1 MSAKILIVDDDR
13 VILEL
18 ASIILRSDGYNV
30 RTAGDGILALNLLAE
45 EPFDLVLLDFM
56 MPGKDGLQVLKE
68 IKDDF
73 PDIAVIIFTGMGSE
87 NIAVNAMKAG
97 AADYIIKP
105 FRNHDLLERTNV
117 VLRSR
122 RLELQNRELLAER
135 EHHLQEIQQW
145 NMELERRV
153 AEKSQ
158 ELEAAQVEI
167 IQAEKLATLG
177 HLAAGL
183 THEIRNPLN
192 SINLFAQILKS
203 DHAAS
208 PQSVEFLERIQSE
221 IDRIDNLLIKL
232 LGVSRRTQNR
242 VDSVVEVNL
251 VAEEV
256 LKSFQSQFAAQQI
269 QLQVEIIP
277 TPAFYGDQEAVRQ
290 IFTNLISNALHS
302 MSEGGELSFS
312 VVPIQNSIQIK
323 VSDNGCGIPLEHQAR
338 VFDPFFTTRTKGIGF
353 GLSSVLRIIKTYKG
367 RISLSSQS
375 GQGTTF
381 TVILPLQMPE
391 TVALQENP
399 S

>member
-1 MSAKILIVDDDR
+1 MRAKILIVDDDR

-68 IKDDF
+68 IKDYF

-105 FRNHDLLERTNV
+105 FRNHDLLERTNA

-135 EHHLQEIQQW
+135 EQHLQEIQQW

-158 ELEAAQVEI
+158 ELEAAHAEI
-167 IQAEKLATLG
+167 IQVEKLATLG

-192 SINLFAQILKS
+192 SINLFAQILKN

-232 LGVSRRTQNR
+232 LAVSRAQNR
-242 VDSVVEVNL
+242 VDSVVHVHL
-251 VAEEV
+251 LAEEV
-256 LKSFQSQFAAQQI
+256 LKSFQSQFNAQKIRLQQQI
-269 QLQVEIIP
+269 VT
-277 TPAFYGDQEAVRQ
+277 TPPFYGDQEAVQQ
-290 IFTNLISNALHS
+290 IFTNLISNALHA
-302 MSEGGELSFS
+302 MPEGGELSFS

-323 VSDNGCGIPLEHQAR
+323 VSDTGCGIPLEDQAR
-338 VFDPFFTTRTKGIGF
+338 VFDPFFTTRSKGTGF

-367 RISLSSQS
+367 KISLSSQP

-381 TVILPLQMPE
+381 TVLLPLQMP
-391 TVALQENP
+391 VPVSVQEKT

>member
-1 MSAKILIVDDDR
+1 MSARILIVDDDR

-18 ASIILRSDGYNV
+18 ASIILRSDGYSV
-30 RTAGDGILALNLLAE
+30 RTAGNGILALNLLAE

-56 MPGKDGLQVLKE
+56 MPGKDGLEVLQE

-105 FRNHDLLERTNV
+105 FRNHDLLERTAN

-122 RLELQNRELLAER
+122 RLEMQNTELLAER
-135 EHHLQEIQQW
+135 EYHLQEIQQW

-153 AEKSQ
+153 DEKSQ

-232 LGVSRRTQNR
+232 LGVSRRKQNR
-242 VDSVVEVNL
+242 VDSVVEVNIL
-251 VAEEV
+251 AEEV
-256 LKSFQSQFAAQQI
+256 LKNFQPQFAAQQI
-269 QLQVEIIP
+269 QLQAKIIP
-277 TPAFYGDQEAVRQ
+277 TPAFYGDQEAVQQ

-302 MSEGGELSFS
+302 MSEGGELSLS

-353 GLSSVLRIIKTYKG
+353 GLSSVLRIIKTYNGK
-367 RISLSSQS
+367 IFLNSLP
-375 GQGTTF
+375 GKGTTF
-381 TVILPLQMPE
+381 TVVLPLQMP
-391 TVALQENP
+391 VPVPVQEDP
-399 S
+399 A

>member
-1 MSAKILIVDDDR
+1 MSARILIVDDDR

-18 ASIILRSDGYNV
+18 ASIILRTDGYSV

-45 EPFDLVLLDFM
+45 ESFDLVLLDFM
-56 MPGKDGLQVLKE
+56 MPGKDGLEVLQE
-68 IKDDF
+68 IKHNF

-105 FRNHDLLERTNV
+105 FRNHDLLERTAT

-122 RLELQNRELLAER
+122 RLEMQNRELLAER

-145 NMELERRV
+145 NLKLERRV

-158 ELEAAQVEI
+158 ELDAAQDEI

-177 HLAAGL
+177 HLAVGL

-192 SINLFAQILKS
+192 SINLFAQILKN
-203 DHAAS
+203 DHAAA
-208 PQSVEFLERIQSE
+208 PQSVEFLDRIQSE

-232 LGVSRRTQNR
+232 LAVSRAQNR
-242 VDSVVEVNL
+242 VDSVVQVDI
-251 VAEEV
+251 VAKDV
-256 LKSFQSQFAAQQI
+256 LKSFQPQLEAQRIRLQEQI
-269 QLQVEIIP
+269 VA
-277 TPAFYGDQEAVRQ
+277 TPLFHGDQEEVRQ

-302 MSEGGELSFS
+302 MPEGGELSVS
-312 VVPIQNSIQIK
+312 VVPILNSIQVK
-323 VSDNGCGIPLEHQAR
+323 VSDTGCGIPLEDQAR
-338 VFDPFFTTRTKGIGF
+338 VFDPFFTTRKKGTGF

-367 RISLSSQS
+367 KISLSSQP

-381 TVILPLQMPE
+381 NVLLPLQMPVPVSVQE
-391 TVALQENP
+391 TP

>member
-1 MSAKILIVDDDR
+1 MSARILIVDDDR

-18 ASIILRSDGYNV
+18 ASIILRSDGFSV

-45 EPFDLVLLDFM
+45 ESFDLVLLDFM
-56 MPGKDGLQVLKE
+56 MPGKDGLEVLKE
-68 IKDDF
+68 IKDNF

-87 NIAVNAMKAG
+87 NIAVTAMKAG

-105 FRNHDLLERTNV
+105 FRNHDLLERTAT

-135 EHHLQEIQQW
+135 EHHLQEIKQW

-158 ELEAAQVEI
+158 ELEEAHAEI
-167 IQAEKLATLG
+167 IQVEKLATLG

-192 SINLFAQILKS
+192 SINLFAQILKN
-203 DHAAS
+203 DHADS
-208 PQSVEFLERIQSE
+208 PQSVEFLDRIQSE
-221 IDRIDNLLIKL
+221 IDRIDKLLIKL
-232 LGVSRRTQNR
+232 LTVSRAQNR
-242 VDSVVEVNL
+242 DDSVVQVNL

-256 LKSFQSQFAAQQI
+256 LKIFQSQLDAQKIRLQEQI
-269 QLQVEIIP
+269 VA
-277 TPAFYGDQEAVRQ
+277 TPPFHGEQEAVRQ
-290 IFTNLISNALHS
+290 IFSNLISNALHA
-302 MSEGGELSFS
+302 MPEGGELSFS

-323 VSDNGCGIPLEHQAR
+323 VSDTGCGIPLEDQAR
-338 VFDPFFTTRTKGIGF
+338 VFDPFFTTRSKGTGF

-367 RISLSSQS
+367 KISLSSQP

-381 TVILPLQMPE
+381 TVLLPLQMP
-391 TVALQENP
+391 VPVSVQEKT

>member
-1 MSAKILIVDDDR
+1 MSARILIVDDDR

-18 ASIILRSDGYNV
+18 ASIILRSDGYSV

-56 MPGKDGLQVLKE
+56 MPGKDGLVVLRE

-105 FRNHDLLERTNV
+105 FRNHDLLERTSA

-122 RLELQNRELLAER
+122 RLEMQNRELLAER
-135 EHHLQEIQQW
+135 EQHLQEIQQW

-158 ELEAAQVEI
+158 ELEAAHAEI
-167 IQAEKLATLG
+167 IQVEKLATLG

-192 SINLFAQILKS
+192 SINLFAQILKN

-232 LGVSRRTQNR
+232 LAVSRRAQNR
-242 VDSVVEVNL
+242 VDSVVEVNI
-251 VAEEV
+251 VAEDV
-256 LKSFQSQFAAQQI
+256 LKSFQPQFAAQKI
-269 QLQVEIIP
+269 RLQVEIIP
-277 TPAFYGDQEAVRQ
+277 PPAFYGDQEAVRQ

-302 MSEGGELSFS
+302 MSEGGELSCS
-312 VVPIQNSIQIK
+312 VIPIQNSIQIK
-323 VSDNGCGIPLEHQAR
+323 VSDTGCGIPLEHQAH
-338 VFDPFFTTRTKGIGF
+338 VFDPFFTTRKKGTGF

-367 RISLSSQS
+367 KISLSSQP
-375 GQGTTF
+375 GEGTTF
-381 TVILPLQMPE
+381 TVMLPLQLPLP
-391 TVALQENP
+391 VPGQENP